1 MDTMT
6 NIAYKSFSVGFL
18 ILLLGVGAAIGM
30 GFAVQSLAKRK
41 GYQTSFAWGFF
52 FGVVALLYWG
62 FVPVHPDLQAHI
74 IAEGINRSRLAAR
87 GGQPEEPFV
96 DR

>member
-1 MDTMT
+1 MM
-6 NIAYKSFSVGFL
+6 NFAYRSFFSGFVV
-18 ILLLGVGAAIGM
+18 LLLIIGAAIGM
-30 GFAVQSLAKRK
+30 GFVVQSLAKRK

-52 FGVVALLYWG
+52 FGVIALLYWG

-74 IAEGINRSRLAAR
+74 IAEGINRSRLAPR
-87 GGQPEEPFV
+87 GDQPQGTFL

>member
-1 MDTMT
+1 M
-6 NIAYKSFSVGFL
+6 AAVGIFG
-18 ILLLGVGAAIGM
+18 ILLWLVVVIGAAVGM
-30 GFAVQSLAKRK
+30 GFAVQSLAKKK

-62 FVPVHPDLQAHI
+62 FVPVHPDLQAHM
-74 IAEGINRSRLAAR
+74 IAEGINRSRLAPR
-87 GGQPEEPFV
+87 GDQPPEPFL

>member
-1 MDTMT
+1 MINM
-6 NIAYKSFSVGFL
+6 AYRNVFSGFL
-18 ILLLGVGAAIGM
+18 LFLLIIGAAVGM
-30 GFAVQSLAKRK
+30 GFAVRSLAKKK

-52 FGVVALLYWG
+52 FGVLALLYWG

-74 IAEGINRSRLAAR
+74 IAEGINRSRLAPR
-87 GGQPEEPFV
+87 TEQPQEPFL